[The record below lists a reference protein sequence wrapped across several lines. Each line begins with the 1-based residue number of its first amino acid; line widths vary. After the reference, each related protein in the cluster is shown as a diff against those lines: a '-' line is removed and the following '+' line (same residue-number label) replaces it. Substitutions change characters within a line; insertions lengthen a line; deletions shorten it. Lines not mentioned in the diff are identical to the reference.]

1 VFIDRNRDLYI
12 TPVLKPHVVKMGA
25 MCDSVVWHES
35 TDMLAAMVDQKLV
48 VWYYPGAIFV
58 DKDLVHLTKF
68 VKETNEFG
76 SVPKISYFQG
86 SRATIRKSNVRRPR
100 RRP

>member
-1 VFIDRNRDLYI
+1 MQVFVDRNRDLYI
-12 TPVLKPHVVKMGA
+12 TPVLKPQVVKMGS

-68 VKETNEFG
+68 VKETGCVGFPTYHLLG
-76 SVPKISYFQG
+76 TVTSL
-86 SRATIRKSNVRRPR
+86 VRVLPH
-100 RRP
+100 